1 MFVFLSKLLPLFA
14 YPLGLCCALLII
26 ALIFNKHKRLRTGL
40 IITAVAI
47 LWLFSNRW
55 VDLALTRSLE
65 WQYLPAQSAGAP
77 KAEAIVVLGGGT
89 YPAQYP
95 RPTTEMSGAGDR
107 VFYAAH
113 LYRDGRAP
121 LVMLSGGTIEWMGDT
136 PSTPASEMA
145 DIITFLGVPQ
155 KALILEDKSQNT
167 HEDAVLSAQ
176 MLKAKGIHTILLVT
190 SAIHMP
196 RAVAVFK
203 KQGLNIIPAPTDFKV
218 TQAAWDDLL
227 HGSLES
233 SVISFLPDASD
244 LGSITNDLKEIIGLF
259 VYRLMGWA

>member
-14 YPLGLCCALLII
+14 YPLGLCSALLIL
-26 ALIFNKHKRLRTGL
+26 ALILNKRRRLRNGL
-40 IITAVAI
+40 IIAAI
-47 LWLFSNRW
+47 AIIWIFSNRW

-65 WQYLPAQSAGAP
+65 WQYLPAPGAP

-136 PSTPASEMA
+136 ASTPAAEMA
-145 DIITFLGVPQ
+145 DIITFMGVPPS
-155 KALILEDKSQNT
+155 ALVLEDKSQNT
-167 HEDAVLSAQ
+167 HEDATFSAQ
-176 MLKAKGIHTILLVT
+176 MLKEKGIHRILLVT

-196 RAVAVFK
+196 RAMAVFQK
-203 KQGLNIIPAPTDFKV
+203 LGLEVIPAPTDFKV
-218 TQAAWDDLL
+218 TQNVWDGLL
-227 HGSLES
+227 HGSPES
-233 SVISFLPDASD
+233 YIINLLPNASD
-244 LGSITNDLKEIIGLF
+244 LGSITNVLKEYIGLF

>member
-14 YPLGLCCALLII
+14 YPLGLCSALLIL
-26 ALIFNKHKRLRTGL
+26 ALILNKRKRLRSGL
-40 IITAVAI
+40 IIAAVAI
-47 LWLFSNRW
+47 IWIFSNRW

-65 WQYLPAQSAGAP
+65 WQYLPAPGAP

-121 LVMLSGGTIEWMGDT
+121 LVMLSGGTIQWMGDT
-136 PSTPASEMA
+136 ASTPAAEMA
-145 DIITFLGVPQ
+145 DIITFMGVPQ
-155 KALILEDKSQNT
+155 NALLLEDKSQNT
-167 HEDAVLSAQ
+167 HEDAAFSAQ
-176 MLKAKGIHTILLVT
+176 MLKDKGIHRILLVT

-196 RAVAVFK
+196 RAMAVFQ
-203 KQGLNIIPAPTDFKV
+203 KQGLEVIPAPTDFKV
-218 TQAAWDDLL
+218 TQVVWDGLL
-227 HGSLES
+227 HGSPES
-233 SVISFLPDASD
+233 YIINLLPDASD
-244 LGSITNDLKEIIGLF
+244 LGSITNALKEYIGLF

>member
-14 YPLGLCCALLII
+14 YPLGLGCALLIA

-40 IITAVAI
+40 IIAAVAI
-47 LWLFSNRW
+47 LWIFSNRW

-65 WQYLPAQSAGAP
+65 WQYLPVAGAP

-121 LVMLSGGTIEWMGDT
+121 LVLLSGGTIEWMGDT

-145 DIITFLGVPQ
+145 DIITFMGVPQ
-155 KALILEDKSQNT
+155 SALVLEDKSQNT

-176 MLKAKGIHTILLVT
+176 MLKEKGIHRILLVT

-196 RAVAVFK
+196 RAMAVFK
-203 KQGLNIIPAPTDFKV
+203 KQGLDVIPAPTDFKV
-218 TQAAWDDLL
+218 TQDVWDGLL
-227 HGSLES
+227 HASPES
-233 SVISFLPDASD
+233 FIINLLPDASD
-244 LGSITNDLKEIIGLF
+244 LGSTTNALKEIIGLL
-259 VYRLMGWA
+259 VYQLMGWA

>member
-14 YPLGLCCALLII
+14 YPLGLCCALLIV
-26 ALIFNKHKRLRTGL
+26 ALLFNKRRRLRNGL
-40 IITAVAI
+40 VIAAVAI

-65 WQYLPAQSAGAP
+65 WQYLPAQGVGVP
-77 KAEAIVVLGGGT
+77 TAEAIVVLGGGT

-113 LYRDGRAP
+113 LYRDGHAP
-121 LVMLSGGTIEWMGDT
+121 LVLLSGGTIEWMGDT
-136 PSTPASEMA
+136 ASTPATEME
-145 DIITFLGVPQ
+145 DIITFMGVPQ
-155 KALILEDKSQNT
+155 SALLLENKSQNT

-176 MLKAKGIHTILLVT
+176 MLKAKGIHRILLVT

-196 RAVAVFK
+196 RAMAVFK
-203 KQGLNIIPAPTDFKV
+203 KQGLEVIPAPTDFKV
-218 TQAAWDDLL
+218 TQDVWDNLL
-227 HGSLES
+227 HGSAES
-233 SVISFLPDASD
+233 YIINFLPDASD
-244 LGSITNDLKEIIGLF
+244 LGSITNDLKEYIGLF

>member
-14 YPLGLCCALLII
+14 YPLGLCCALLIV
-26 ALIFNKHKRLRTGL
+26 ALIFNKRRRLRNGL
-40 IITAVAI
+40 IIAAVAI
-47 LWLFSNRW
+47 LWMLSNRW

-65 WQYLPAQSAGAP
+65 WQFLPAQGAP

-121 LVMLSGGTIEWMGDT
+121 LVMLSGGTIEWMGNT
-136 PSTPASEMA
+136 ASTPASEMA
-145 DIITFLGVPQ
+145 DIITFIGVPSS
-155 KALILEDKSQNT
+155 ALLLEDKSQNT
-167 HEDAVLSAQ
+167 HEDAVMSAE
-176 MLKAKGIHTILLVT
+176 MLKAKGIHRILLVT

-196 RAVAVFK
+196 RALAVFK
-203 KQGLNIIPAPTDFKV
+203 KQGLEVIPAPTDFKV
-218 TQAAWDDLL
+218 TQAVWDGLL

-233 SVISFLPDASD
+233 DIINVLPDASD
-244 LGSITNDLKEIIGLF
+244 LGSVTNALKEYIGLF